1 MMKLSKIKKKRKNI
15 LLVDWLKVIVSI
27 AVDVAVFGVDQ
38 QGQQKQKKNTEK
50 IVEYAIFDE

>member
-15 LLVDWLKVIVSI
+15 LLVDWVKVIVSI
-27 AVDVAVFGVDQ
+27 AVVVAVFEVDQ

-50 IVEYAIFDE
+50 IVEYAIFGE